1 LFVDLKK
8 ISGEMQTNLFLT
20 FIGKKINLSLLAIVV
35 ALLVV
40 SYVAIFH
47 KSSIMIFP
55 SDKKYS
61 IQFYTDIN
69 DGGLSEIASS
79 QITDSILSAR
89 FILKPGFVRPYIGL
103 WIRPEQGKFI
113 DLSRYNKVE
122 ITASGINLNNMNMYI
137 VSEDARVKNE
147 KVYSSSSFVISSEIN
162 EYTIRRKNFK
172 IPDWW
177 YETNNFSPTDN
188 IHPNWEK
195 VLDISFAT
203 GLTPEV
209 NQERQL
215 SIYSVLFIRDNT
227 HVIVS
232 MLLIFFVFAF
242 ILFLVDYFK
251 RAMKKKEIT
260 INYKPVNVE
269 DKSKISINFLDYINQ
284 NFQNPELSLEEIS
297 LRTGINQRR
306 ISEGISAQ
314 YNCNV
319 KTYINNI
326 RIKEAQRLL
335 KQSKLS
341 ISEIAYKVG
350 FSSPNHFNRVFKA
363 IVGENPTEFSHKKSK

>member
-1 LFVDLKK
+1 
-8 ISGEMQTNLFLT
+8 MQTNLFLT

-227 HVIVS
+227 RVIVS